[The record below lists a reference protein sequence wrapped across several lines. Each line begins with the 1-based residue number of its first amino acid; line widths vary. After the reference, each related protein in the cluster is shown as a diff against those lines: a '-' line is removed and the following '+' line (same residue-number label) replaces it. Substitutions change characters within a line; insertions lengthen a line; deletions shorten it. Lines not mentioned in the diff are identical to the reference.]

1 MIEYMAMV
9 CAFQLNIVPA
19 TGGISEY
26 YSPHMI
32 LTKQQVDYNIHCTV
46 PFGAYVQSNQDNEPL
61 NMLQP
66 RTVDTIYL
74 RPLLNFQGG
83 HEVMDLYTF
92 QVLKS
97 RTVTECPITP
107 LIVKAV
113 EIKGEEQGMKNLKI
127 KTKRK
132 DIIHPANWIAGVDY
146 DENYYEDASDTEY
159 IEVQSDDDYDD
170 DDDYYDDEVDPNEV
184 EDLLADTSTNPIAD
198 DVDANDIEGNDQA
211 QDESES
217 ENEENDNIDED
228 EEPTATRTG
237 RKIKERII
245 FDPSDPTTF
254 VQTDEQEQ
262 LEYCNN
268 MCAQVS
274 PNPELDEEYTYTD
287 ALLISRLM
295 NELNEGISTAGVSFA
310 QQYMLKRG
318 LKVFGERGAQA
329 THKELDQLCQRNC
342 FTPISIKAMSDDER
356 RKAQEALMFL
366 TEKRS
371 GTVKARMVYNG
382 KPTREWLSR
391 EDAASPTAALES
403 ILLTATIDAK
413 EGRDVMTAD
422 VPSAYIQCPIPE
434 GKAGSDRIMMRIS
447 GVLADMLVELNPEL
461 YGPYRV
467 YQRGTPVIYVLVL
480 RAIYGM
486 LESALIWYQKFRVDL
501 EGIGFVFNP
510 YDPCVANRIENG
522 LQHTIRFHVDD
533 CMSSHMDP
541 RVNDGFLAWMNMK
554 YGGALGD
561 VKNTRGNKHDFLGMT
576 FLFKDG
582 KCILDMRD
590 YVKKMLDSFPE
601 EVKGKASTPAV
612 EDLFAEST
620 GNKLSEER
628 AEQFHTTVAKGL
640 FLCKRARPDIHPTI
654 AVLCTRV
661 KASTESEW
669 NKLIRLM
676 KYLNSTRED
685 VLTLQADD
693 LSIVKWWVDA
703 AFAVHPDFKSHTGGI
718 MSLGKGAIQSISRK
732 QKLNT
737 RSSTEAE
744 LVGADD
750 VSVPILWT
758 KLFLAAQGYDVEQN
772 ILYQDNKS
780 TILLEENGKR
790 SSSKRTRAFNIR
802 YFFLTDQIEKGNLK
816 VKYCPTGEM
825 VADYMSKPLQ
835 GTKFEHFRKAIMGM
849 D

>member
-1 MIEYMAMV
+1 MKAAM
-9 CAFQLNIVPA
+9 
-19 TGGISEY
+19 
-26 YSPHMI
+26 
-32 LTKQQVDYNIHCTV
+32 
-46 PFGAYVQSNQDNEPL
+46 
-61 NMLQP
+61 
-66 RTVDTIYL
+66 
-74 RPLLNFQGG
+74 
-83 HEVMDLYTF
+83 
-92 QVLKS
+92 
-97 RTVTECPITP
+97 
-107 LIVKAV
+107 
-113 EIKGEEQGMKNLKI
+113 
-127 KTKRK
+127 KTKVK
-132 DIIHPANWIAGVDY
+132 EKMKI
-146 DENYYEDASDTEY
+146 
-159 IEVQSDDDYDD
+159 
-170 DDDYYDDEVDPNEV
+170 
-184 EDLLADTSTNPIAD
+184 
-198 DVDANDIEGNDQA
+198 
-211 QDESES
+211 
-217 ENEENDNIDED
+217 
-228 EEPTATRTG
+228 EEPTTTRTG
-237 RKIKERII
+237 RRIKTRTI
-245 FDPSDPTTF
+245 FDPSDSTTF
-254 VQTDEQEQ
+254 IQTEEEEQ
-262 LEYCNN
+262 LEYCHN
-268 MCAQVS
+268 MSAQVS
-274 PNPELDEEYTYTD
+274 PNPKLDEEYSYTD

-295 NELNEGISTAGVSFA
+295 SELNEGISTAGVSFT
-310 QQYMLKRG
+310 QQYMVKRG
-318 LKVFGERGAQA
+318 LKIFGERGAEA
-329 THKELDQLCQRNC
+329 THKELDQLYKRNC
-342 FTPISIKAMSDDER
+342 FTPISIKAMTDDER

-371 GTVKARMVYNG
+371 GVIKARMVYNG

-413 EGRDVMTAD
+413 EHRDVMTAD

-434 GKAGSDRIMMRIS
+434 GKKHQDRITMRIS
-447 GVLADMLVELNPEL
+447 GVLADMLVEMNPEL

-467 YQRGTPVIYVLVL
+467 YLRGTPVIYVQVL

-501 EGIGFVFNP
+501 EGVGFIFNP

-522 LQHTIRFHVDD
+522 QQHTIRFHVDD

-541 RVNDGFLAWMNMK
+541 KVNDGFLAWMNKM

-561 VKNTRGNKHDFLGMT
+561 VKFTRGNKHDFLGMT
-576 FLFKDG
+576 FIFENG
-582 KCILDMRD
+582 KCMIDMRD

-601 EVKGKASTPAV
+601 EIKGKVSTPAT
-612 EDLFAEST
+612 EDLFAAST
-620 GNKLSEER
+620 GEPLSKHQ

-661 KASTESEW
+661 KAPTESEW
-669 NKLIRLM
+669 TKLTRLM

-685 VLTLQADD
+685 VLTLRADD

-703 AFAVHPDFKSHTGGI
+703 AFAVHPDFKSHTGGV
-718 MSLGKGAIQSISRK
+718 MSLGSGAIQTISRK

-758 KLFLAAQGYDVEQN
+758 KLFLAAQGYELDQN

-780 TILLEENGKR
+780 TILLEDNGKR
-790 SSSKRTRAFNIR
+790 SSSKRTRAINIR

-816 VKYCPTGEM
+816 VNYCPTGEM

-835 GTKFEHFRKAIMGM
+835 GTKFEHFKKAIMGS